1 MSRTVG
7 DVATGSGLSVVTA
20 DLQQILRLIAA
31 GADTRRIALR
41 ALQAAVGA
49 CAARDGV
56 VIRSDEVIA
65 ATGTPSPAMRL
76 AARRAVASGRL
87 VRELDEAGRGTVVAL
102 PVRSGDATLGV
113 LVVAGNAS
121 RLDAVVLGL
130 FVDALAVAFAAAA
143 PTARRPGGVL
153 DAVGELVHA
162 DDVVV
167 ASLAVLV
174 QQLDAVAGC
183 ILLRA
188 ADDRLR
194 LAASLDLEVGR
205 LQTAFTS
212 PALRDVLSAPVV
224 HVEAP
229 HSEVARL
236 LTDGRECVV
245 GFPLG
250 HGGGRVLLLLRAV
263 PDATTIE
270 LAAALGRATGAAVDA
285 AEIRN
290 RLRKADEV
298 IGALAAA
305 VPNPVVITSSDGRL
319 LHANPAGTRLRDALR
334 DAHGTELAVVDG
346 GGVEHVY
353 RVARSGVPGH
363 ADVAVLEDVT
373 AAREVERIKAD
384 LIAVIG
390 HELRTPITIL
400 RGGIRTIAKRG
411 TMITEDALATTVDAM
426 TRNVTRLERLIEDLL
441 FVSAV
446 SDGQHA
452 MARQEADLGA
462 LVDELADDRV
472 VVARP
477 KGPIVVEMDAPH
489 VRRVLAHL
497 VDNACKHSGFEEDVT
512 VEVAVREDEIE
523 VGVVDRGPGI
533 YSGDL
538 PLLFTRFQ
546 QLDGT
551 STRTTGGTGLG
562 LYIARRIVEA
572 HGGRIWATSR
582 LGQGSRF
589 AFTLP
594 R

>member
-1 MSRTVG
+1 MV
-7 DVATGSGLSVVTA
+7 TG

-31 GADTRRIALR
+31 GAEPRRIAAR
-41 ALQAAVGA
+41 VLQGAVGA
-49 CAARDGV
+49 CAARDGIV
-56 VIRSDEVIA
+56 LRGDEVVA

-87 VRELDEAGRGTVVAL
+87 VRELDEGGRGTVVAL
-102 PVRSGDATLGV
+102 PVRSADTTLGV
-113 LVVAGNAS
+113 LIVAGNAS
-121 RLDAVVLGL
+121 RLDPVVLGL
-130 FVDALAVAFAAAA
+130 FVDALAVAFTAAA
-143 PTARRPGGVL
+143 PTARRPGSVL
-153 DAVGELVHA
+153 DAVVELAQA
-162 DDVVV
+162 DDVI
-167 ASLAVLV
+167 AAALGVLV
-174 QQLDAVAGC
+174 EQLDAAAGC
-183 ILLRA
+183 ILLRGG
-188 ADDRLR
+188 DDRLR
-194 LAASLDLEVGR
+194 LAASRELEATR
-205 LQTAFTS
+205 LQRAFAS

-224 HVEAP
+224 HVEPA
-229 HSEVARL
+229 HGEVARL

-250 HGGGRVLLLLRAV
+250 HGGGRVVLLLRAM
-263 PDATTIE
+263 PDPITVE

-285 AEIRN
+285 AEVRR
-290 RLRKADEV
+290 RLRKSDEV

-305 VPNPVVITSSDGRL
+305 VPNPVVITSPDGLL

-334 DAHGTELAVVDG
+334 DATGTELAIVDG
-346 GGVEHVY
+346 AGVEHVY
-353 RVARSGVPGH
+353 RVARSSVPGH
-363 ADVAVLEDVT
+363 VEVAVLDDVT

-411 TMITEDALATTVDAM
+411 TLITEDALATTVDAM
-426 TRNVTRLERLIEDLL
+426 TRNVARLERLIEDLL

-452 MARQEADLGA
+452 MDVQETDLGA

-477 KGPIVVEMDAPH
+477 KGPIPVSIDAPH
-489 VRRVLAHL
+489 VRRVLSHL

-512 VEVAVREDEIE
+512 IEVAVREDEIE
-523 VGVVDRGPGI
+523 IGVVDRGPGI

-546 QLDGT
+546 QLDST
-551 STRTTGGTGLG
+551 STRSTGGTGLG

-582 LGQGSRF
+582 LGRGSRF

>member
-1 MSRTVG
+1 MSRNVG
-7 DVATGSGLSVVTA
+7 DVATGSVLSVVTA
-20 DLQQILRLIAA
+20 DLQQILRVIAA
-31 GADTRRIALR
+31 GADPRRAAAR
-41 ALQAAVGA
+41 VLQSAMSA
-49 CAARDGV
+49 CAARDGIV
-56 VIRSDEVIA
+56 VRGDEVVA

-76 AARRAVASGRL
+76 AARRAVSSGRL
-87 VRELDEAGRGTVVAL
+87 VRELDEGGRGTVVAL
-102 PVRSGDATLGV
+102 PVRSGDTALGV
-113 LVVAGNAS
+113 LAVAGNAG
-121 RLDAVVLGL
+121 RLDPAVLGL
-130 FVDALAVAFAAAA
+130 FADALAVAFAAAA
-143 PTARRPGGVL
+143 PASRRPATVL
-153 DAVGELVHA
+153 DAVLELA
-162 DDVVV
+162 QANDVVG
-167 ASLAVLV
+167 AALGLLV
-174 QQLDAVAGC
+174 DQLDAVAGC
-183 ILLRA
+183 VLLRGG
-188 ADDRLR
+188 DERLR
-194 LAASLDLEVGR
+194 LAASRELEAPR
-205 LQTAFTS
+205 LQTAFGS

-229 HSEVARL
+229 HSPAARL

-250 HGGGRVLLLLRAV
+250 HGGGRVVLLLRSA
-263 PDATTIE
+263 PDPTTIE
-270 LAAALGRATGAAVDA
+270 LAAALGRAMGGVIEASEV
-285 AEIRN
+285 RG
-290 RLRKADEV
+290 RLRRADEV
-298 IGALAAA
+298 IGALATA
-305 VPNPVVITSSDGRL
+305 VPHPVVITAPDGRL
-319 LHANPAGTRLRDALR
+319 LHANPAGTRLRAALR
-334 DAHGTELAVVDG
+334 DATGGELAVVDSD
-346 GGVEHVY
+346 GVERVY
-353 RVARSGVPGH
+353 RVTRSSVPGH
-363 ADVAVLEDVT
+363 VDIAVLDDVT

-411 TMITEDALATTVDAM
+411 TQITEDALATTVDAM
-426 TRNVTRLERLIEDLL
+426 TRNVARLERLIEDLL

-452 MARQEADLGA
+452 MDVEETDLGA

-477 KGPIVVEMDAPH
+477 AGPLVVSIDAPH
-489 VRRVLAHL
+489 VRRVLSHL

-512 VEVAVREDEIE
+512 IEVTVREDEVE

-546 QLDGT
+546 QLDGS